1 MPAPRFAGEG
11 HVEPTMAKVGP
22 KMGPRGLPE
31 LSWELRSLSLTPFG
45 ARLGPVLG
53 YLGLG
58 RLDLG
63 VQGGQK
69 LSFQKQP
76 NPFEKSMFLAAYW
89 GQRAFGKLA
98 KWLFANLVVCLKP

>member
-22 KMGPRGLPE
+22 KMGPRGPPE
-31 LSWELRSLSLTPFG
+31 LSWELRHLEAKF
-45 ARLGPVLG
+45 
-53 YLGLG
+53 GLG

-69 LSFQKQP
+69 LSFQKHQ
-76 NPFEKSMFLAAYW
+76 
-89 GQRAFGKLA
+89 
-98 KWLFANLVVCLKP
+98 KP